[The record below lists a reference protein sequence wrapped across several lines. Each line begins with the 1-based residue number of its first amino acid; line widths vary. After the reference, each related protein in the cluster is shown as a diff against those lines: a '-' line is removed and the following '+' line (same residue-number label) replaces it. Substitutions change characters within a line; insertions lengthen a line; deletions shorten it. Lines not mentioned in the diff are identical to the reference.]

1 MSQAV
6 AAIIEDRD
14 GRLLLHLRDENAP
27 TMKHQWCLV
36 GGGIE
41 GEETPE
47 EAVLREVAEETGL
60 QGENPKLFTQFTR
73 RDKPQLVFIFHI
85 EVDAL
90 KQKLELGEGKE
101 LRFLSPEELLH
112 LATTLDCSNQYLE
125 AAINFAQRRNKD
137 APLCR

>member
-1 MSQAV
+1 MDRAV
-6 AAIIEDRD
+6 AAIIEDHD
-14 GRLLLHLRDENAP
+14 GRLLLHLRDEHAP

-47 EAVLREVAEETGL
+47 EAVLREVAEEIGL
-60 QGENPKLFTQFTR
+60 RGENPKLFTQFTR

-85 EVDAL
+85 EVDTRKQEL
-90 KQKLELGEGKE
+90 KLGEGKE
-101 LRFLSPEELLH
+101 IRFLYPKELIR
-112 LATTLDCSNQYLE
+112 LATTLDYSNQYLE